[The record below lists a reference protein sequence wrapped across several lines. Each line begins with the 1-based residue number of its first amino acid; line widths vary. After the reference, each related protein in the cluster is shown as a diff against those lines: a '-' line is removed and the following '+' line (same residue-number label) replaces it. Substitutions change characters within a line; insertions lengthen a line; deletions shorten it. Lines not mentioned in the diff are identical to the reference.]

1 MRAFVVSDASGVL
14 EWPEPRATP
23 GEVLVEPLLVGV
35 CGTDLEIIDHTID
48 PAYVRHPLI
57 IGHEWIGRLRD
68 DHARLGPSGTRVV
81 VEGVITCGQCPEC
94 RRGDTNRC
102 EVYDEIGFTRPGA
115 LAELVSVP
123 ADAVHVLAEAVSDD
137 DAVLVEPMAVVWRAL
152 TRLPIPAGARVAVV
166 GDGTVALLA
175 AHLVR
180 RFEPSR
186 VVVVGRRGAQ
196 RQLALR
202 AGADDFVVTPPAA
215 TFDLVIEAAGVAAAV
230 SDALSLAARGAQV
243 ILLGLPAHGTTV
255 PLAPDDLVNN
265 DLIVQGS
272 FSYTRAAWAAVV
284 ERVNRGELTPG
295 FLITHRFSL
304 DDADDAVRALRGP
317 LGDDEPR
324 GKVVVRVR
332 D

>member
-1 MRAFVVSDASGVL
+1 MRAFVVDHDAGVRD
-14 EWPEPRATP
+14 WPEPTAAA
-23 GEVLVEPLLVGV
+23 GEILVEPLLVGV

-48 PAYVRHPLI
+48 PAYVRHPLV
-57 IGHEWIGRLRD
+57 IGHEWVGRLREG
-68 DHARLGPSGTRVV
+68 HALGPTGTHVV
-81 VEGVITCGQCPEC
+81 VEGVLTCGRCPEC

-102 EVYDEIGFTRPGA
+102 VVYDEIGFTRPGA
-115 LAELVSVP
+115 LADLVKVP
-123 ADAVHVLAEAVSDD
+123 ACAVHVLAEHVSND

-152 TRLPIPAGARVAVV
+152 TRLAIPDGARVAVV
-166 GDGTVALLA
+166 GDGTVALLT

-180 RFEPSR
+180 RFAPSR

-196 RQLALR
+196 RDLALR
-202 AGADDFVVTPPAA
+202 AGADDFLITPPPE
-215 TFDLVIEAAGVAAAV
+215 TFDLVIEAAGVATAV

-255 PLAPDDLVNN
+255 PLAPDHLVNN
-265 DLIVQGS
+265 DIILQGS

-284 ERVNRGELTPG
+284 ELVNRGELSPG

-317 LGDDEPR
+317 LGEAEPR

>member
-1 MRAFVVSDASGVL
+1 MRAFVVDHDAGVL
-14 EWPEPRATP
+14 DWPEPQATAA
-23 GEVLVEPLLVGV
+23 EVLVEPLLVGI

-48 PAYVRHPLI
+48 PAYVRHPLV
-57 IGHEWIGRLRD
+57 IGHEWVGRLRD
-68 DHARLGPSGTRVV
+68 DHPNLGLAGTRVV
-81 VEGVITCGQCPEC
+81 VEGVIACGQCFEC
-94 RRGDTNRC
+94 RRGNTNRC
-102 EVYDEIGFTRPGA
+102 EVYDEIGFTRAGA

-123 ADAVHVLAEAVSDD
+123 EGAVHVLAASVTDD

-152 TRLPIPAGARVAVV
+152 TRLAIPAGARVAVV

-180 RFEPSR
+180 QFDPSR
-186 VVVVGRRGAQ
+186 VVVVGRRAAQ
-196 RQLALR
+196 RDLAAR
-202 AGADDFVVTPPAA
+202 AGADGFVIAPPPES
-215 TFDLVIEAAGVAAAV
+215 FDLVIEAAGVAAAV
-230 SDALSLAARGAQV
+230 SDALALAARGAQV

-284 ERVNRGELTPG
+284 ERVNRGELSPG

-304 DDADDAVRALRGP
+304 EHADDAVRALRGP
-317 LGDDEPR
+317 LGEDEPR
-324 GKVVVRVR
+324 GKVVVRIR

>member
-1 MRAFVVSDASGVL
+1 MRAFVVDQAAGVV
-14 EWPEPRATP
+14 EWPAPLATA
-23 GEVLVEPLLVGV
+23 GDVLVEPLLVGV

-48 PAYVRHPLI
+48 PAYVRHPLV
-57 IGHEWIGRLRD
+57 IGHEWVGRLRE
-68 DHARLGPSGTRVV
+68 DHAGLGPAGTRVV
-81 VEGVITCGQCPEC
+81 VEGVITCGQCREC

-102 EVYDEIGFTRPGA
+102 EVYDEIGFTRAGE

-123 ADAVHVLAEAVSDD
+123 SDAVHPLDASVSDD

-152 TRLPIPAGARVAVV
+152 TRLPIPSGGRVAVV

-180 RFEPSR
+180 QFAPSR
-186 VVVVGRRGAQ
+186 VVVVGRRAAQ
-196 RQLALR
+196 RELATR
-202 AGADDFVVTPPAA
+202 AGADDFVVAPPVES
-215 TFDLVIEAAGVAAAV
+215 FDLVIEAAGVAAAV

-284 ERVNRGELTPG
+284 DRVNRGELTPG
-295 FLITHRFSL
+295 FLITHRFDL
-304 DDADDAVRALRGP
+304 EHADDAVRALRGP
-317 LGDDEPR
+317 LRDDEPR